1 MTGAEARRGM
11 AGSGTRPG
19 MPGAVPRGIVAAALV
34 FTLAIAGFMLI
45 PLLVV
50 IASSVSASEFLV
62 FPPRGLSFRWYGEI
76 LQSDAYLAAG
86 WTSLKLA
93 LITVAL
99 SLAIGTAA
107 AIALTRFRLPGGT
120 VMVSLFLS
128 PLILPSL
135 IFAIGLLMVFSRYG
149 DGPSFTGL
157 VIGHVVITIPYVIR
171 TVSASL
177 ADMDPHLDE
186 AARMMGARWWQR
198 YLFVILPQCRAG
210 MAAGAFFAFNIS
222 FDDAVIALFMRAPDV
237 ETLPMRI
244 YSTLEFS
251 PDPSVA
257 AVSTLMIGLTIV
269 LVAGLNRLFGL
280 SRIV

>member
-1 MTGAEARRGM
+1 MI
-11 AGSGTRPG
+11 
-19 MPGAVPRGIVAAALV
+19 GAVPRFAKAATAV
-34 FTLAIAGFMLI
+34 FVMAIGAFMLI

-50 IASSVSASEFLV
+50 VASSVSGSEFLV
-62 FPPRGLSFRWYGEI
+62 FPPRDPSLRWYGEV
-76 LQSDAYLAAG
+76 LRSDAYLSAG

-93 LITVAL
+93 FITVAASL
-99 SLAIGTAA
+99 SLGTAA
-107 AIALTRFRLPGGT
+107 AIALTRFAIPGKAF
-120 VMVSLFLS
+120 VASLFLS

-149 DGPSFTGL
+149 DGPSFFGL
-157 VIGHVVITIPYVIR
+157 VVGHTVITLPYVIR
-171 TVSASL
+171 TVSANL

-198 YLFVILPQCRAG
+198 YGLVILPQCRTG
-210 MAAGAFFAFNIS
+210 MAAGAFFVFNIS
-222 FDDAVIALFMRAPDV
+222 FDDAVVALFMRAPDV

-257 AVSTLMIGLTIV
+257 AVSTIMIGMTIV
-269 LVAGLNRLFGL
+269 LVLLLNRVFGL
-280 SRIV
+280 SRIT

>member
-1 MTGAEARRGM
+1 MI
-11 AGSGTRPG
+11 
-19 MPGAVPRGIVAAALV
+19 GAVPGSVIVAGVA
-34 FTLAIAGFMLI
+34 FAIAIGAFMLI

-50 IASSVSASEFLV
+50 IASSLSGSEFLV
-62 FPPRGLSFRWYGEI
+62 FPPRNLSFKWYAEV

-93 LITVAL
+93 FITVLASL
-99 SLAIGTAA
+99 SLGTAA
-107 AIALTRFRLPGGT
+107 AIALARFAIPGRALLS
-120 VMVSLFLS
+120 SLFLS

-135 IFAIGLLMVFSRYG
+135 IFAIGLLMVFSSYA

-157 VIGHVVITIPYVIR
+157 VVGHTVITLPYVIR
-171 TVSASL
+171 TVTANL

-198 YLFVILPQCRAG
+198 YWLVILPQCRTG
-210 MAAGAFFAFNIS
+210 MAAGAFFVFNIS
-222 FDDAVIALFMRAPDV
+222 FDDAVVALFMRAPDV

-257 AVSTLMIGLTIV
+257 AVSTIMIGMTVV
-269 LVAGLNRLFGL
+269 LVLLLNRVFGL
-280 SRIV
+280 SRIM